1 MFGSIGKLPLSPNQ
15 LKRIHVMKTRL
26 AILATMFIMA
36 YTVPVLS
43 QERWQRLPPPRD
55 GQFYAPRNKLEE
67 FESRASTLLIKG
79 RTWVATL
86 RTAAAATRVEATDI
100 RDVGTGTRAA
110 GVTIA
115 MTGSAPGTEARC
127 LIDYDEIEPLVRAFD
142 AMEKADD
149 SVTKLSNFEAHY
161 RTRGDFE
168 VIVFRQLTGGIA
180 AAIEGGFY
188 DRSRVLLTLE
198 EFTRLR
204 WMIVQA
210 KERLDEIK

>member
-1 MFGSIGKLPLSPNQ
+1 M
-15 LKRIHVMKTRL
+15 L
-26 AILATMFIMA
+26 AATFIA
-36 YTVPVLS
+36 FAVPVFS

-55 GQFYAPRNKLEE
+55 AQFYAPRNKLEE
-67 FESRASTLLIKG
+67 FESRTSTLLIKG

-86 RTAAAATRVEATDI
+86 RTTAGTARVEATDI
-100 RDVGTGTRAA
+100 RDAGNGTRAA
-110 GVTIA
+110 GVTVTVTANAVGEI
-115 MTGSAPGTEARC
+115 RC
-127 LIDYDEIEPLVRAFD
+127 LIDYDEIDSLVRAFD
-142 AMEKADD
+142 AMEKADE

-168 VIVFRQLTGGIA
+168 IIVFKQLSGGIA

-188 DRSRVLLTLE
+188 DRSRLLLTLE

>member
-1 MFGSIGKLPLSPNQ
+1 
-15 LKRIHVMKTRL
+15 MKTRL
-26 AILATMFIMA
+26 PILAAMFIISSA
-36 YTVPVLS
+36 VPALS

-55 GQFYAPRNKLEE
+55 AQFYTPRNKLEE
-67 FESRASTLLIKG
+67 FESRTSTLLIKG

-86 RTAAAATRVEATDI
+86 RTAGAATRVEATEI
-100 RDVGTGTRAA
+100 RDAGNGTRAA

-115 MTGSAPGTEARC
+115 MTGAAAGTEVRC
-127 LIDYDEIEPLVRAFD
+127 LIDYDEIDSLVRAFD

-168 VIVFRQLTGGIA
+168 IIVFKQLTGGIA
-180 AAIEGGFY
+180 AAIEGGFFE
-188 DRSRVLLTLE
+188 RSRILLTLE

>member
-1 MFGSIGKLPLSPNQ
+1 
-15 LKRIHVMKTRL
+15 MKTRL
-26 AILATMFIMA
+26 PILAAMFIIA
-36 YTVPVLS
+36 SAVPVLS
-43 QERWQRLPPPRD
+43 QERWQRLPPSRD
-55 GQFYAPRNKLEE
+55 AQFYAPRNKLEE
-67 FESRASTLLIKG
+67 FESRTSTLLIKG

-86 RTAAAATRVEATDI
+86 RTAGAATRVEATDI
-100 RDVGTGTRAA
+100 RDVGNGTRAE

-115 MTGSAPGTEARC
+115 MGSTSGTEVRC

-142 AMEKADD
+142 AMEKTDD

-168 VIVFRQLTGGIA
+168 IIVFKQLTGGVA
-180 AAIEGGFY
+180 AAIEGGYFE
-188 DRSRVLLTLE
+188 RSRVLLTLE

-204 WMIVQA
+204 WMVVQA

>member
-1 MFGSIGKLPLSPNQ
+1 MRLNRLLMF
-15 LKRIHVMKTRL
+15 
-26 AILATMFIMA
+26 AAMFVIA
-36 YTVPVLS
+36 NAVPTLS
-43 QERWQRLPPPRD
+43 QERWQRLPPARD
-55 GQFYAPRNKLEE
+55 AQFYAPRNKLEE
-67 FESRASTLLIKG
+67 FESRTSTLLIKG

-86 RTAAAATRVEATDI
+86 RTTAGGAARVEATDI
-100 RDVGTGTRAA
+100 RDAGNGMRVT
-110 GVTIA
+110 GVTVTVFTA
-115 MTGSAPGTEARC
+115 TAGGEVRC
-127 LIDYDEIEPLVRAFD
+127 LIDYDEIDSLVRAFD

-168 VIVFRQLTGGIA
+168 IIVFKQTTGGIA
-180 AAIEGGFY
+180 AAIEGGFF

-204 WMIVQA
+204 WMVAQA

>member
-1 MFGSIGKLPLSPNQ
+1 M
-15 LKRIHVMKTRL
+15 MKTRL
-26 AILATMFIMA
+26 PILAATFLIA
-36 YTVPVLS
+36 AAVPVLS
-43 QERWQRLPPPRD
+43 QERWQRLPAQRD
-55 GQFYAPRNKLEE
+55 GQFYAPRNVLEE
-67 FESRASTLLIKG
+67 FESRTSTLLIKG

-86 RTAAAATRVEATDI
+86 RTAGAAIRVEATDI
-100 RDVGTGTRAA
+100 RDVGNGSRAA

-115 MTGSAPGTEARC
+115 MTGSAPATEVRC
-127 LIDYDEIEPLVRAFD
+127 LIDYDEITPLVRAFD

-168 VIVFRQLTGGIA
+168 IIVFKQLTGGIA
-180 AAIEGGFY
+180 AAIEGGY
-188 DRSRVLLTLE
+188 YERSRVLLTLE

>member
-1 MFGSIGKLPLSPNQ
+1 MPTTFWNPTPGSWVTIRAFLSQCHVWLLQPSCRSPLNQ

-26 AILATMFIMA
+26 PILATMFIMA
-36 YTVPVLS
+36 YAVPVLS

-55 GQFYAPRNKLEE
+55 AQFYAPRNKLEE
-67 FESRASTLLIKG
+67 FESSSSTLLIKG

-100 RDVGTGTRAA
+100 PDAGRATRAGGGTNA
-110 GVTIA
+110 I
-115 MTGSAPGTEARC
+115 TGSAPGTEARC

-142 AMEKADD
+142 VMEKADD

-168 VIVFRQLTGGIA
+168 IIVFKQLTGGIA
-180 AAIEGGFY
+180 AA
-188 DRSRVLLTLE
+188 
-198 EFTRLR
+198 
-204 WMIVQA
+204 
-210 KERLDEIK
+210 

>member
-1 MFGSIGKLPLSPNQ
+1 M
-15 LKRIHVMKTRL
+15 L
-26 AILATMFIMA
+26 ALFVSASA
-36 YTVPVLS
+36 VPVLS

-55 GQFYAPRNKLEE
+55 AQFYAPRNKLEE
-67 FESRASTLLIKG
+67 FESRTSTLLIKG

-86 RTAAAATRVEATDI
+86 RSAAAAARVEATDI
-100 RDVGTGTRAA
+100 RDVGNGTRAE
-110 GVTIA
+110 GVTITL
-115 MTGSAPGTEARC
+115 TGSTEIRC
-127 LIDYDEIEPLVRAFD
+127 LIDYDEIESLVRAFD

-149 SVTKLSNFEAHY
+149 AVTKLSHFEAHY

-168 VIVFRQLTGGIA
+168 IIVFKQTTGGIA

-188 DRSRVLLTLE
+188 ERTRLLLTLE
-198 EFTRLR
+198 EFMRLR

>member
-1 MFGSIGKLPLSPNQ
+1 MSL
-15 LKRIHVMKTRL
+15 TRL
-26 AILATMFIMA
+26 LPIAAFGIFAAI
-36 YTVPVLS
+36 PVWS

-55 GQFYAPRNKLEE
+55 AQFYAPRNKLEE
-67 FESRASTLLIKG
+67 FESRTSTLLIKG

-86 RTAAAATRVEATDI
+86 RTGSGNARVEATEI
-100 RDVGTGTRAA
+100 RDTVNGTRAA
-110 GVTIA
+110 GVTI
-115 MTGSAPGTEARC
+115 TISAPNLETRC
-127 LIDYDEIEPLVRAFD
+127 LIDYDEIEPLVSAFD
-142 AMEKADD
+142 TMEKAGD
-149 SVTKLSNFEAHY
+149 SVTKLSNFEAHF

-168 VIVFRQLTGGIA
+168 IIVFKQLTGGVA

>member
-1 MFGSIGKLPLSPNQ
+1 MRLNRLLMF
-15 LKRIHVMKTRL
+15 
-26 AILATMFIMA
+26 AATLVIA
-36 YTVPVLS
+36 NAVPTLS
-43 QERWQRLPPPRD
+43 QERWQRLPPGRD
-55 GQFYAPRNKLEE
+55 AQFYAPRNQLEE
-67 FESRASTLLIKG
+67 FESRTATVLIKG

-86 RTAAAATRVEATDI
+86 RATSGGAARVEATDI
-100 RDVGTGTRAA
+100 RDAGNGMRAT
-110 GVTIA
+110 GVTVTVFTA
-115 MTGSAPGTEARC
+115 TAGGEVRC
-127 LIDYDEIEPLVRAFD
+127 LIDYDEINPLVRAFD

-168 VIVFRQLTGGIA
+168 IIVFKQTTGGIA
-180 AAIEGGFY
+180 AAIEGGFF

-204 WMIVQA
+204 WMIVQS

>member
-1 MFGSIGKLPLSPNQ
+1 M
-15 LKRIHVMKTRL
+15 MKTRL
-26 AILATMFIMA
+26 PMLAAMFIIGCA
-36 YTVPVLS
+36 IPVLS

-55 GQFYAPRNKLEE
+55 AQFYAPRNKLEE
-67 FESRASTLLIKG
+67 FESRTSTLLIKG

-100 RDVGTGTRAA
+100 RDAANGTRAA
-110 GVTIA
+110 GVTVV
-115 MTGSAPGTEARC
+115 MTGPTAGAEVRC
-127 LIDYDEIEPLVRAFD
+127 LIDYDEIDSLVRAFD

-168 VIVFRQLTGGIA
+168 IIVFKQLTGGIA
-180 AAIEGGFY
+180 AAIEGGFFE
-188 DRSRVLLTLE
+188 RSRILLTLE

>member
-1 MFGSIGKLPLSPNQ
+1 M
-15 LKRIHVMKTRL
+15 MKTRL
-26 AILATMFIMA
+26 PILAAMFIIA
-36 YTVPVLS
+36 SAVPVLS
-43 QERWQRLPPPRD
+43 QERWQRLPPSRD
-55 GQFYAPRNKLEE
+55 AQFYAPRNKLEE
-67 FESRASTLLIKG
+67 FESRTSTLLIKG

-86 RTAAAATRVEATDI
+86 RTAGAATRVEATDI
-100 RDVGTGTRAA
+100 RDVGNGTRAE

-115 MTGSAPGTEARC
+115 MGSTSGTEVRC

-142 AMEKADD
+142 AMEKTDD

-168 VIVFRQLTGGIA
+168 IIVFKQLTGGVA
-180 AAIEGGFY
+180 AAIEGGYFE
-188 DRSRVLLTLE
+188 RSRVLLTLE

-204 WMIVQA
+204 WMVVQA